1 MRQVKLF
8 FIPLLFFAIAVSAQN
23 QTSLKLWYKAP
34 ADASVKDINEGW
46 KNDEEWLKALPV
58 GNGFVG
64 AMIFGDV
71 NKERLQLNDKTLW
84 SGSPDDN
91 DNPDAY
97 ASLQEIRNLLFA
109 GKYKEATELTY
120 KTQVCKGAGSGQG
133 NGSTVPFGCFQT
145 LGDLWIDFKKS
156 SPYKNYSRDLDII
169 NGIASVQYEQAGII
183 YKREIFASYPDQA
196 LIVHF
201 TASKPAALSFNLAMD
216 RPERFNTTVSDNKL
230 IMSGAMNN
238 GKGGDG
244 LLYKVMVTPVL
255 KGGKLSSTGN
265 SLSISGSNE
274 VTLIITSGTNY
285 RLHYPDYVNSGYEK
299 ELTNR
304 TAQAMMK
311 NYIALRERHVKD
323 FSTFMKRVSLQ
334 LGDLKAAAIPTN
346 ELLQKNKTTQAE
358 QYLYALYFQYGR
370 YLLLSSSRNKSLPA
384 NLQGMWANKIQTPWN
399 CDYHTDVNVQMN
411 YWPVETT
418 NLSESHLQL
427 TDLIA
432 SLQEPGKKTAATHYH
447 AGGWVMHPITNV
459 WGFTSPGEHP
469 SWGLHVGAC
478 AWLSQH
484 LWEHYAFSMD
494 KTYLQK
500 VFPMLESAAAF
511 YLDWLVKDPVTGKLV
526 SGPAASP
533 ENAFLAPDS
542 STTSI
547 SMGPTHDHE
556 VIYNLFTNTIAA
568 AKVLNVKNETIDKII
583 AAKAQLQP
591 LAIGSDGR
599 LMEWMKEFK
608 EEEPTHRHV
617 SHLFALYPGSQISYY
632 STPALAQAAKKSLE
646 MRGDG
651 GTGWSL
657 AMKIGFWT
665 RLHDGDHALKLLN
678 RLLNP
683 VHSSG
688 VEMSNSGGT
697 YDNLFCAHPPF
708 QIDGNFGGT
717 AGIAEMFL
725 QSHEAFIDILPALP
739 SSWQNGEVKGLCAR
753 GGFVIDIKWQNGKL
767 VSAVLLSKQGGACK
781 IKYNS
786 KEITLNTVAGKRYDI
801 GNTLK

>member
-1 MRQVKLF
+1 MKKKLLSAGFLF
-8 FIPLLFFAIAVSAQN
+8 FSIVVSAQQN
-23 QTSLKLWYKAP
+23 NNLRLWYKTP
-34 ADASVKDINEGW
+34 ANATVKDVKEGW
-46 KNDEEWLKALPV
+46 INDEEWLKALPV
-58 GNGFVG
+58 GNGFIG
-64 AMIFGDV
+64 AMVFGDV

-133 NGSTVPFGCFQT
+133 NGATVPFGCFQT
-145 LGDLWIDFKKS
+145 LGDLWIDFNATAA
-156 SPYKNYSRDLDII
+156 YKNYSRDLDLI
-169 NGIASVQYEQAGII
+169 NGIASVQYEQNGVRF
-183 YKREIFASYPDQA
+183 KREIFASYPDQA
-196 LIVHF
+196 LIVHLS
-201 TASKPAALSFNLAMD
+201 ASKAGALSFNLHAD
-216 RPERFNTTVSDNKL
+216 RPERFNTIASQGRLT
-230 IMSGAMNN
+230 MSGTMNN

-244 LLYKVMVTPVL
+244 MKYQVIITPVI
-255 KGGKLSSTGN
+255 KGGTINTKDNGLV
-265 SLSISGSNE
+265 ISNSNE
-274 VTLIITSGTNY
+274 VTIVITSGTDY
-285 RLHYPDYVNSGYEK
+285 RLHYPDYINNHFEEALDK
-299 ELTNR
+299 R
-304 TAQAMMK
+304 TAQAVAK
-311 NYIALRERHVKD
+311 NYNTLRQRHIAD
-323 FSTFMKRVSLQ
+323 FSPYMKRVSLK
-334 LGDLKAAAIPTN
+334 LGSEDAAALPTDD
-346 ELLQKNKTTQAE
+346 LLQKNKTTQGE
-358 QYLYALYFQYGR
+358 QYLYSLYFQYGR
-370 YLLLSSSRNKSLPA
+370 YLLLSSSRKQSLPA
-384 NLQGMWANKIQTPWN
+384 TLQGMWANKIQTPWN

-411 YWPVETT
+411 YWPVEVT

-432 SLQEPGKKTAATHYH
+432 SLQEPGTKTARTHYH

-459 WGFTSPGEHP
+459 WGFTAPGEHP

-494 KTYLQK
+494 KEYLKK
-500 VFPMLESAAAF
+500 VFPILESASAF

-533 ENAFLAPDS
+533 ENAFIAPDS
-542 STTSI
+542 STASI

-556 VIYNLFTNTIAA
+556 VIYNLFTNTLNAA
-568 AKVLNVKNETIDKII
+568 MALNIKDEAINKIST
-583 AAKAQLQP
+583 ARDQLQP
-591 LAIGSDGR
+591 LAVGSDGR
-599 LMEWMKEFK
+599 LMEWAHEFK
-608 EEEPTHRHV
+608 EVEPTHRHV

-632 STPALAQAAKKSLE
+632 STPALAKAAEKTLE
-646 MRGDG
+646 GRGDG

-688 VEMSNSGGT
+688 VDMSNSGGT
-697 YDNLFCAHPPF
+697 YNNLFCAHPPF

-717 AGIAEMFL
+717 AGIAEMLL
-725 QSHEAFIDILPALP
+725 QSHEAFLDILPALP
-739 SSWQNGEVKGLCAR
+739 STWQNGEVKGLCAR
-753 GGFVIDIKWQNGKL
+753 GGFTLDIKWANGKL
-767 VSAVLLSKQGGACK
+767 VNASLVSKKGGTCK
-781 IKYNS
+781 IKYGA
-786 KEITLNTVAGKRYDI
+786 KEISLQTIAGKKYEI
-801 GNTLK
+801 GNQLK

>member
-1 MRQVKLF
+1 MKQAKFLIIPSLF
-8 FIPLLFFAIAVSAQN
+8 FLLMVSAQG
-23 QTSLKLWYKAP
+23 QSPLKLWYKAP
-34 ADASVKDINEGW
+34 ADASVKDVNEGW

-58 GNGFVG
+58 GNGFTG

-84 SGSPDDN
+84 SGSPSDN

-145 LGDLWIDFKKS
+145 LGDLWLDFKKS
-156 SPYKNYSRDLDII
+156 TTYKNYYRDLDII
-169 NGIASVQYEQAGII
+169 NGIASVQYEQDGII

-196 LIVHF
+196 LIVHL
-201 TASKPAALSFNLAMD
+201 TASKPAALSFALALT
-216 RPERFNTTVSDNKL
+216 RPERFNTTVSNNKL
-230 IMSGAMNN
+230 MMSGTMNN
-238 GKGGDG
+238 GNGGDG
-244 LLYKVMVTPVL
+244 MLYKVVVTPLL
-255 KGGKLSSTGN
+255 KGGKLSAEGN
-265 SLSISGSNE
+265 TLVVSGSNE
-274 VTLIITSGTNY
+274 VTLVITSGTNY
-285 RLHYPDYVNSGYEK
+285 RLHYPDYVNNGYEQA
-299 ELTNR
+299 LTNR
-304 TAQAMMK
+304 TAQA
-311 NYIALRERHVKD
+311 IAKDYNVLRDRHVKD
-323 FSTFMKRVSLQ
+323 FSPFMKRVSLR
-334 LGDLKAAAIPTN
+334 LGGMEAAALPTN

-370 YLLLSSSRNKSLPA
+370 YLLLSSSRNQSLPA

-432 SLQEPGKKTAATHYH
+432 SLQEPGKKTAAIHYH

-484 LWEHYAFSMD
+484 LWEHYSFSMD
-494 KTYLQK
+494 KAYLKK
-500 VFPMLESAAAF
+500 VYPMLESASAF

-533 ENAFLAPDS
+533 ENSFTAPDGS
-542 STTSI
+542 SASI

-568 AKVLNVKNETIDKII
+568 AAVLQIKSETINKII
-583 AAKAQLQP
+583 AARDQLQP

-632 STPALAQAAKKSLE
+632 STPALAQAAKKTLE
-646 MRGDG
+646 VRGDG

-657 AMKIGFWT
+657 AMKVGFWT

-678 RLLNP
+678 RLLDP
-683 VHSSG
+683 VHSTG
-688 VEMSNSGGT
+688 VEMSNGGGT

-717 AGIAEMFL
+717 AGIGEMFL
-725 QSHEAFIDILPALP
+725 QSHEAFIELLPALP
-739 SSWQNGEVKGLCAR
+739 STWKNGEVKGLCAR
-753 GGFVIDIKWQNGKL
+753 GGFVIDIKWLNGKL
-767 VSAVLLSKQGGACK
+767 AGASLLSKHGGTCK
-781 IKYNS
+781 IKYNN
-786 KEITLNTVAGKRYDI
+786 KEIPLNTVAGKKYDI
-801 GNTLK
+801 GSTLK